1 MSDEKGLDPVG
12 LDPAPEAGEPEI
24 EIVSYGD
31 EPEPAGT
38 AAPGGAEAVRR
49 LEQELAE
56 ARDRYLR
63 LRADFDNFR
72 KRVERDR
79 EEGSR
84 RQLAEVLLDLL
95 PVIDN
100 LERAAT
106 AAGTLDDVRGGVE
119 MIHRQFA
126 EALRRFGLAEIP
138 ALGLPFDPRLH
149 EAVAREESADVHAPT
164 VVAEFQRGYWL
175 NDRLLRPALVRVAVP
190 PEGGHAAAADGD
202 GATGTGG

>member
-1 MSDEKGLDPVG
+1 MSEEKGLDPVG
-12 LDPAPEAGEPEI
+12 LDPAPGDPEI
-24 EIVSYGD
+24 EIVSFGD
-31 EPEPAGT
+31 EPEAPAASGAPDGE
-38 AAPGGAEAVRR
+38 AAGKLRR
-49 LEQELAE
+49 ELAE
-56 ARDRYLR
+56 EQDRYLR

-79 EEGSR
+79 EESSR
-84 RQLAEVLLDLL
+84 RQLADVLLDIL

-100 LERAAT
+100 LERAAA
-106 AAGTLDDVRGGVE
+106 AAGTLEDVRGGVE

-149 EAVAREESADVHAPT
+149 EAVAREESSDVHAPT
-164 VVAEFQRGYWL
+164 VVGEFQRGYWL

-190 PEGGHAAAADGD
+190 PESGQEGAPDGD
-202 GATGTGG
+202 AGEPGTGE